1 VDDRGLLT
9 SFLICKIGVAL
20 AALAFLG
27 IILSMQAGVGRL
39 TEREDLAQVADA
51 IGGAIKAI
59 DSLPG
64 EAEMR
69 RDLPAIS
76 QQFEMIV
83 TGERDNGVQVLRV
96 HVIADGEVERVLA
109 LTNQVNE
116 GEFTLAMKNPSIIH
130 LKKAGAIQLELV

>member
-1 VDDRGLLT
+1 MDDRGLLT

-39 TEREDLAQVADA
+39 AEREDLTQVADA
-51 IGGAIKAI
+51 IAGAIKAI

-76 QQFEMIV
+76 QQFEVVV
-83 TGERDNGVQVLRV
+83 TGGRDNGAQVLRV

-116 GEFTLAMKNPSIIH
+116 GEFTLTMKNPSTIH
-130 LKKAGAIQLELV
+130 LTKAGAIQLGLI